1 MSVMEKYYCALD
13 ERSAQERSKAA
24 EAKAANDERGHS
36 IHLMQASMLGDMLK
50 VLGKV
55 EVNGVRPGILEKQ
68 IASLTAESER
78 LKSMDDYDAAERA
91 LIKAETIR
99 RAQNLLK
106 EE

>member
-1 MSVMEKYYCALD
+1 MTYERYCAALDIWAAEEREKATQARQAGD
-13 ERSAQERSKAA
+13 ERM
-24 EAKAANDERGHS
+24 HS
-36 IHLMQASMLGDMLK
+36 ICLMKASMMGDMLK

-55 EVNGVRPGILEKQ
+55 EVNGVRSGILEKQ